1 MVYLYIKLNYLWI
14 YFSPIA
20 TAQLLLRAGCE
31 VNIQGPD
38 GQTPLILAA
47 KSGSK
52 LSIIVD
58 TLLNYEA
65 DPLMTD
71 NEGQNAIG

>member
-1 MVYLYIKLNYLWI
+1 MYVYLYIKLKIWI

-47 KSGSK
+47 KSGSN